1 MVLGFVGAF
10 EWAHQWW
17 GPLSWLV
24 LLVFLVGTLAEAYDR
39 RLARYVLA
47 SGWGVLSLFW
57 VSAIY
62 QFVFDQKSITE
73 GIAVVAAIPLSLYVG
88 YLLASGRDRLIAVSR
103 AVAVAWLIYLPFSA
117 LPVLRNPLIS
127 IVTDQTAA
135 VLSLLGADFEV
146 IAGNNFPADL
156 GPAEPVEPYH
166 KTFFFHVPGVRA
178 ISYTIMMA
186 CTGVGSMA
194 IFGGLIGAVRAPLAR
209 KLRALAVAVGIIW
222 VLNIARN
229 VFIAYSFGYQRLQ
242 VFPEFVMSTFGVNRV
257 EVSYIVADRILAQ
270 FLSVIA
276 LVAITYI
283 VIKLLPEVLVVVEEA
298 LYVLTGSEYDLRSA
312 LDVETRDDRD
322 PAHHEETA

>member
-1 MVLGFVGAF
+1 
-10 EWAHQWW
+10 
-17 GPLSWLV
+17 
-24 LLVFLVGTLAEAYDR
+24 
-39 RLARYVLA
+39 
-47 SGWGVLSLFW
+47 
-57 VSAIY
+57 
-62 QFVFDQKSITE
+62 
-73 GIAVVAAIPLSLYVG
+73 
-88 YLLASGRDRLIAVSR
+88 
-103 AVAVAWLIYLPFSA
+103 
-117 LPVLRNPLIS
+117 
-127 IVTDQTAA
+127 
-135 VLSLLGADFEV
+135 V
-146 IAGNNFPADL
+146 IAGNNFPADI

-209 KLRALAVAVGIIW
+209 KVKALAVAVGIIW
-222 VLNIARN
+222 LLNIARN

-283 VIKLLPEVLVVVEEA
+283 VIRLLPEVLVIVDEA
-298 LYVLTGSEYDLRSA
+298 LYVLTGTEYDLQSA
-312 LDVETRDDRD
+312 LGVDTHGEHGSTRR
-322 PAHHEETA
+322 EETA